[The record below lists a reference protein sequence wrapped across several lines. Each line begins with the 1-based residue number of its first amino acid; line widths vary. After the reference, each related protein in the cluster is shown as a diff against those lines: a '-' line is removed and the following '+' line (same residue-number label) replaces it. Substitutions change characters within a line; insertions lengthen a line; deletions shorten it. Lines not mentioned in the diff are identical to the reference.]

1 MNAPMQNP
9 ADGKAATY
17 EAELARALVERL
29 TAAGRHSTAEV
40 LHELRR
46 AFPDAPLEVR
56 VHALQALRT
65 V

>member
-1 MNAPMQNP
+1 MIAPTHKP
-9 ADGKAATY
+9 AIEGDAKP

-29 TAAGRHSTAEV
+29 HAAGLRSTAEV

-46 AFPDAPLEVR
+46 AFPDSPLEVR
-56 VHALQALRT
+56 VRALEALRT